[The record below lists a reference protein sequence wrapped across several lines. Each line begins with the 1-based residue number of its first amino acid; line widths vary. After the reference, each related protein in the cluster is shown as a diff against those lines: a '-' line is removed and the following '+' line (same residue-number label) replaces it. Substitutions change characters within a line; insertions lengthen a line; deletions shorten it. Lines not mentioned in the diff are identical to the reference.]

1 MIKIVTKEE
10 AVKYLSDAPAE
21 QCFWVNDGH
30 VLKNLSEL
38 ANAFP
43 QMNEDTYSYHA
54 NKEKNDFS
62 KWVNDII
69 GDKKLANDLLSS
81 KTKDSA
87 VKKLNSR
94 LAVLKKKSG

>member
-1 MIKIVTKEE
+1 MMVTREE
-10 AVKYLSDAPAE
+10 AAKYLSDAPAE
-21 QCFWVNDGH
+21 QCFWANDGH

-38 ANAFP
+38 AGAFP
-43 QMNEDTYSYHA
+43 QMSKDAYSYHA

-62 KWVNDII
+62 KWINDII

-94 LAVLKKKSG
+94 LAVLKKKTG

>member
-1 MIKIVTKEE
+1 MVTKEE

-21 QCFWVNDGH
+21 QCFWVSDGH

-38 ANAFP
+38 AGTLP
-43 QMNEDTYSYHA
+43 QIDDNTYSYHA

-62 KWVNDII
+62 KWVSDIL
-69 GDKKLANDLLSS
+69 GDKQLANDLLSS
-81 KTKDSA
+81 KTKNSA

-94 LAVLKKKSG
+94 LALLKRKTS